1 MPDDFH
7 IPVLKRHSA
16 SQLNSFLGYRA
27 DWFLSRIRGIR
38 TGVGAHA
45 WRGTAVEAGLNK
57 FIEEDTTKEECIK
70 HALKV
75 YTQES
80 LGSTDN
86 FEIRQSI
93 GPSVIVAID
102 SFEDKGYLLDP
113 PEMQEE
119 ITCTLPGCK
128 KELYGK
134 LDYSFDKFI
143 VDNKVV
149 GKKPSSLKQDYVLQG
164 AVYRFATGKPVKFHF
179 VIPQKKAIQV
189 IELTLS
195 DEEYEYGL
203 ALATKAARC
212 IETIYDRLG
221 ELDGELLEA
230 LFMTNPSSLYDPKAK
245 ILHSEQYGIKIPMKN
260 LGYDEE

>member
-1 MPDDFH
+1 MSDFH
-7 IPVLKRHSA
+7 TPQLKRHSA
-16 SQLNSFLGYRA
+16 SQLNSFLEYRA
-27 DWFLSRIRGIR
+27 DWFLSRIRGIK
-38 TGVGAHA
+38 TSVGPHA

-70 HALKV
+70 HALAV

-93 GPSVIVAID
+93 GPAVIAAID
-102 SFEDKGYLLDP
+102 SFDDKGYLLDP
-113 PEMQEE
+113 PVMQEE
-119 ITCTLPGCK
+119 ITCILPGCK

-134 LDYSFDKFI
+134 LDYSFGKFI

-149 GKKPSSLKQDYVLQG
+149 GKKPSSLKQGYVLQG

-179 VIPQKKAIQV
+179 EVPQKKGVQV
-189 IELTLS
+189 VEITLS

-203 ALATKAARC
+203 KLASKAAKC
-212 IETIYDRLG
+212 IEVIYDRL
-221 ELDGELLEA
+221 EEMDGELLEA
-230 LFMTNPSSLYDPKAK
+230 IFMTNPTSLFDPKSK
-245 ILHSEQYGIKIPMKN
+245 ILHSEQFGVKIPMKSFMT
-260 LGYDEE
+260 DEE

>member
-1 MPDDFH
+1 MSNDFF
-7 IPVLKRHSA
+7 IPELKRHSA
-16 SQLNSFLGYRA
+16 SQLNQYLEYRA

-38 TGVGAHA
+38 TGVGAAA

-57 FIEEDTTKEECIK
+57 FIEEDTTKDECIK

-80 LGSTDN
+80 LGSQDN
-86 FEIRQSI
+86 FEIHQSI
-93 GPSVIVAID
+93 GPAVIAAID
-102 SFEDKGYLLDP
+102 SFEDKGYFINP
-113 PEMQEE
+113 PIMQEE
-119 ITCTLPGCK
+119 ISCMLPGCK
-128 KELYGK
+128 KVLYGK

-143 VDNKVV
+143 VDNKTV
-149 GKKPSSLKQDYVLQG
+149 GKKPSSLKQAYVLQG

-179 VIPQKKAIQV
+179 EVPQKKGVQV
-189 IELTLS
+189 VELTLS

-203 ALATKAARC
+203 NLAARTAQC

-230 LFMTNPSSLYDPKAK
+230 LFMTNPTSLYDPKSK
-245 ILHSEQYGIKIPMKN
+245 MLHSEQYNVNIPMKS
-260 LGYDEE
+260 LGFDE